1 MKSVLVL
8 LAQGFEEIEAI
19 TPIDLLRRAGA
30 KVTVATLKED
40 RATGAHG
47 ITIVSDTTLEKL
59 GDQLFDCVVLP
70 GGGEGAENLAAS
82 AAVLQKV
89 IHIAQTGVVSAICA
103 APAVVL
109 GKTGLLEGKKV
120 TGYPTTEE
128 LVEELVFEEEA
139 VVVDGDLITAKG
151 PAFAVDFALAIIAK
165 LFGNEKEQAIRAE
178 ILR

>member
-82 AAVLQKV
+82 AAVLKKV
-89 IHIAQTGVVSAICA
+89 IQVAQEGVVAAICA

-165 LFGNEKEQAIRAE
+165 LFGNKKEQAIRAE

>member
-8 LAQGFEEIEAI
+8 LAQGFEEIEAV

-82 AAVLQKV
+82 AAVLKKV
-89 IHIAQTGVVSAICA
+89 IQVAQEGVVAAICA

>member
-82 AAVLQKV
+82 AAVLKKV
-89 IHIAQTGVVSAICA
+89 IQVAQEGVVAAICA

>member
-8 LAQGFEEIEAI
+8 LAQGFEEIEAV

-82 AAVLQKV
+82 AAVLKKV
-89 IHIAQTGVVSAICA
+89 IQVAQEGVVAAICA

-165 LFGNEKEQAIRAE
+165 LFGNKKEQAIRAE

>member
-8 LAQGFEEIEAI
+8 LAQGFEEIEAV

-82 AAVLQKV
+82 AAVLKKV
-89 IHIAQTGVVSAICA
+89 IQVAQEGVVAAICA

-128 LVEELVFEEEA
+128 LVEDLVFEEEA

-165 LFGNEKEQAIRAE
+165 LFGNKKEQAIRAE